1 LKLSRPDADDRRRSF
16 CRQDQARLYTDRLG
30 KPLRALNIAIGWAAA
45 IALSSLIAKPCAAQ
59 APSSAYKAPRLPGT
73 ANPNLNGLWQAITEA
88 NWDIQAHG
96 AQPGPPQ
103 FGALFAEPPG
113 PGIVEGNEIPYQ
125 PWALAKKKDNF
136 DKRLVRGKYDE
147 LRLLPL
153 DPEAKCYLPG
163 VPRATYMPFPFQ
175 IIQGN
180 KKVTIAYEFANASR
194 VIPLEKVG
202 PAPVD
207 TYMGWSEGRWE
218 GDTLV
223 IDVTGFNDRTW
234 FDRAGNFHSD
244 SLHVVERYTPT
255 SLETLRYEATIEDT
269 KVFTRPWKMSF
280 PLYRRLDKNA
290 QFMEFNCV
298 PFSEELIYGHL
309 RKQPS
314 K

>member
-1 LKLSRPDADDRRRSF
+1 MDHMGEPFRVL
-16 CRQDQARLYTDRLG
+16 TV
-30 KPLRALNIAIGWAAA
+30 AIVLASAMA
-45 IALSSLIAKPCAAQ
+45 VSSLPGAGQ
-59 APSSAYKAPRLPGT
+59 SPSPSYKAPRLVGT
-73 ANPNLNGLWQAITEA
+73 VNPNLNGLWQALTEA
-88 NWDIQAHG
+88 NWDIQVHG

-103 FGALFAEPPG
+103 FGALYAEPAG

-125 PWALAKKKDNF
+125 AWALAKKKDNF
-136 DKRLVRGKYDE
+136 EKRFVRVKYDE
-147 LRLLPL
+147 VRTLPL

-175 IIQGN
+175 IVQGD
-180 KKVTIAYEFANASR
+180 KKIIIAYEYASASR

-207 TYMGWSEGRWE
+207 SYMGWSEGHWD

-223 IDVTGFNDRTW
+223 VDVTGFNDKTW

-244 SLHVVERYTPT
+244 ALHVVERYTAVSP
-255 SLETLRYEATIEDT
+255 EILRYEATIEDP
-269 KVFTRPWKMSF
+269 KVFTRPWKISF
-280 PLYRRLDKNA
+280 PLYRRLDKDA
-290 QFMEFNCV
+290 QFMEFKCV
-298 PFSEELIYGHL
+298 PFAEELIYGPL